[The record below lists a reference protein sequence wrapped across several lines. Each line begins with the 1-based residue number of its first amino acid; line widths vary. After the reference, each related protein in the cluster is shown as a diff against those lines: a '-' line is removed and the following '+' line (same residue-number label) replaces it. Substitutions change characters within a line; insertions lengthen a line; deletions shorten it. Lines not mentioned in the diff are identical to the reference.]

1 MEEQSVY
8 NVSSIRVA
16 SDFSA
21 GRLEA
26 REFLSKAFENLN
38 DFKPRI
44 LYITTSQSNVKLK
57 YLFSDA
63 LDLKYSNSWSYWQKC
78 PKPRS

>member
-1 MEEQSVY
+1 MEEQSIY
-8 NVSSIRVA
+8 NVSGIRVA

-26 REFLSKAFENLN
+26 RGFLSKAFKNLN
-38 DFKPRI
+38 EFKPRI

-57 YLFSDA
+57 YLFSDVH
-63 LDLKYSNSWSYWQKC
+63 DLKYSNSWSYW
-78 PKPRS
+78 